1 MPNHYQLTDT
11 ARHMHLCACPW
22 RRYVAKLLHKTVA
35 ICLSSNCPFD
45 ILHPTCF
52 SQCLGTIPVS
62 KRSKLMNVNR
72 GDISGLAFYI
82 ILIHNLSHVSLKWF
96 CVSVSVAGTSASIF
110 SALVLQLFFYPSHPR
125 VTLLLKM
132 VRFRLLIPTSFRL
145 ARGNK

>member
-110 SALVLQLFFYPSHPR
+110 SALVLQLFFI
-125 VTLLLKM
+125 
-132 VRFRLLIPTSFRL
+132 RLIHASLCF
-145 ARGNK
+145 